1 MNMSPKQLMYKEEF
15 QILATYPMSLNPSFL
30 APLVGHAEPFDHL
43 CVASSKKYSLI
54 WSVEVDYVRQ

>member
-1 MNMSPKQLMYKEEF
+1 MSPKQLMYKEGF
-15 QILATYPMSLNPSFL
+15 QILAPYPMSLNPSFL

-54 WSVEVDYVRQ
+54 